1 MTLESIG
8 LSPSTLVFIVL
19 GLTLV
24 AFIWGRF
31 RYDLVALAALLGSVM
46 LGLVPADDAFA
57 GFGHPAVITVA
68 AVLVLSR
75 GFERSGVVDVIANQV
90 LKVGERLMLQ
100 LLVLVGTVV
109 VLSGVMNNVGALAL
123 LLPVAMRLAREHNTS
138 PSLLL
143 MPLAFGSLLGGLT
156 TLIGTPPNIIIA
168 AYRGNMTGENFG
180 MFSFSPVGIVVALA
194 GLIFIVLVGWR
205 LTPKR
210 SGQAAADDMFDT
222 ANYLVELNVTED
234 SKANGLTLQ
243 QLRDELDE
251 TIPVLAVVREDNRR
265 AGYQF
270 HGVLQEGDILLLE
283 AGPDE
288 LKLLEDKVGLSAIAE
303 PEEPDEA
310 QEQEQE
316 TDAKK
321 GDERQPVDTEGLQLI
336 EAVIRND
343 SMMVNRSVRELRL
356 NHQFGLHLVAVAR
369 DGGRLKQR
377 LRDIRFQT
385 GDVLLLQGSENEI
398 ADSLSTLG
406 CLPLAN
412 RELHLGQPRKLAV
425 SVGIFALAIAAMMFD
440 LLPAAV
446 AMSTAALVSLL
457 IGVLPLRDGYQAI
470 DGPVIVLLAAM
481 LPVGEALETSGG
493 ADIIADALLRFG
505 VEWPIVVSLVGLF
518 LLSML
523 LSNVVN
529 NAAAALLMAPIAA
542 SLANGFDASLD
553 PFLMVVA
560 VSASC
565 AFLTPI
571 GHQSNTLVLGP
582 GGYRFGDYWKL
593 GLPLSLVVMAAAIPA
608 ILWVW
613 PL

>member
-1 MTLESIG
+1 
-8 LSPSTLVFIVL
+8 
-19 GLTLV
+19 
-24 AFIWGRF
+24 
-31 RYDLVALAALLGSVM
+31 M

-123 LLPVAMRLAREHNTS
+123 LLPVAIRLAREHNTS

-156 TLIGTPPNIIIA
+156 TLIGTPPNIIIS
-168 AYRGNMTGENFG
+168 AYRGNITGENFG
-180 MFSFSPVGIVVALA
+180 MFSFSPVGVVVALV
-194 GLIFIVLVGWR
+194 GLAFIVLVGWR

-270 HGVLQEGDILLLE
+270 HGVLREGDILLLE

-303 PEEPDEA
+303 PEEPEDG
-310 QEQEQE
+310 QEQRE
-316 TDAKK
+316 DAEKS
-321 GDERQPVDTEGLQLI
+321 DERQPVDTEGLQLI
-336 EAVIRND
+336 EAVVRND
-343 SMMVNRSVRELRL
+343 SMMINRSVRQLRL

-412 RELHLGQPRKLAV
+412 RELHLGQPRKLAI
-425 SVGIFALAIAAMMFD
+425 SVGIFALAIVAMLFD